1 MIREL
6 DPIDISDVPELLHL
20 AEEVRATQSPRLLR
34 HHDED
39 LAVLQP
45 ITDGKRRR
53 TRRVKTEA
61 DYKAFA
67 AAAGSWKDVDVEAF
81 KAYIAERRRASS
93 RPRVDL

>member
-6 DPIDISDVPELLHL
+6 EPMDISNVPELLHL
-20 AEEVRATQSPRLLR
+20 AEEVRATRSPRVLR
-34 HHDED
+34 SHDED

-45 ITDGKRRR
+45 IANGRRQR

-61 DYKAFA
+61 DYEAFA

-81 KAYIAERRRASS
+81 
-93 RPRVDL
+93 